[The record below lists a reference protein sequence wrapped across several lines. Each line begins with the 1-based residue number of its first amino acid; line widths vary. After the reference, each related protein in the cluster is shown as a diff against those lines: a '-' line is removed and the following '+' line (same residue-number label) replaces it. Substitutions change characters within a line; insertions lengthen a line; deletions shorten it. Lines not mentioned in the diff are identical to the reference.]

1 MRRCF
6 ECLKTLRKSLHS
18 RLCLFLLSSANR
30 SPFLACTFNVCWL
43 SLCLGVVVKQAIW
56 LIAAVYP
63 YCQYCASKDLA
74 WWFCTVGQKCSVYPC
89 PSTPYD
95 VILSLQGH
103 AVAGYAPLITAYIK
117 VLMSRIT
124 FTIKVNIQW
133 RVRESRWLDSSSFSP
148 AEPRNSRYLELRGQ
162 AFPSA
167 V

>member
-1 MRRCF
+1 MYEVVYRKHLRGMRRCF

-95 VILSLQGH
+95 VILCLSRAMQWLGMPLSLL
-103 AVAGYAPLITAYIK
+103 LI
-117 VLMSRIT
+117 
-124 FTIKVNIQW
+124 
-133 RVRESRWLDSSSFSP
+133 
-148 AEPRNSRYLELRGQ
+148 LR
-162 AFPSA
+162 S
-167 V
+167 